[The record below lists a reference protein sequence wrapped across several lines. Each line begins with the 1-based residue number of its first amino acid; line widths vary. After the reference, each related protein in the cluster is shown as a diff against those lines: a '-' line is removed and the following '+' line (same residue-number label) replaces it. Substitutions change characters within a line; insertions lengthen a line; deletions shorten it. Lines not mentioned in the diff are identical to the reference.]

1 MIILVKKILQLFPIF
16 FLNYSSELL
25 LLKTK
30 GGYRGWWQRWGI
42 FFKQRGINFKY
53 TCRYSYLYNQEKYI
67 NQERS
72 QLVRVKWNNP
82 TITIFFMFLT
92 RFQVKKEMLK
102 LLLLTTTLMERID
115 KRLEEIKTDKRQI
128 EIIMARVNDIKRFM
142 NTRNLNF

>member
-1 MIILVKKILQLFPIF
+1 MDDDNDGEF
-16 FLNYSSELL
+16 FL
-25 LLKTK
+25 
-30 GGYRGWWQRWGI
+30 
-42 FFKQRGINFKY
+42 KQRGINFKY

-82 TITIFFMFLT
+82 TITIFFIIFNKIPSL
-92 RFQVKKEMLK
+92 QHCCENEVKKEMFK